1 MRGVG
6 ILVKCRRK
14 NAGAAMR
21 AIVAVTAVA
30 AVSLLALELSSTQAW
45 SQTNTYNRCVQ
56 LARQQGL
63 NPNNSSGRRYVN
75 RCMQRGRS
83 GTPRTYDQRN
93 CPDDPRARS
102 AFPAWM
108 CP

>member
-1 MRGVG
+1 MRV
-6 ILVKCRRK
+6 I
-14 NAGAAMR
+14 
-21 AIVAVTAVA
+21 IAVA
-30 AVSLLALELSSTQAW
+30 AFITVSLFALELSSTQAW
-45 SQTNTYNRCVQ
+45 SQTNSYNRCAQ

-63 NPNNSSGRRYVN
+63 NPQSSSGRRYVN

-83 GTPRTYDQRN
+83 GSQPTYDQRN

-108 CP
+108 CR